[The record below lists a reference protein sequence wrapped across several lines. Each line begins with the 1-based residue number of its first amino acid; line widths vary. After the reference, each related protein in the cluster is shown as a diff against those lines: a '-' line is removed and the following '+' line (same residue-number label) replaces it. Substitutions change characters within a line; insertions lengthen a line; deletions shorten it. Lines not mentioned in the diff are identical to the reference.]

1 MEAIAFVRQALP
13 RRALFGALLV
23 SAVVAVSCSDDEP
36 TVSETA
42 PTSVVSSASTEPPP
56 STSTEPI
63 TTIAP
68 STIAPSRKWTLL
80 AGGDVLMDRT
90 EAQGIDP
97 FTLLDP
103 PLDSADLALVNV
115 EMAISDRGLPV
126 DKTFV
131 FRAPLSAAARMAA
144 GGVDVASLAND
155 HAKDYGP
162 DALIDTVEWLEAA
175 GVVAV
180 GAGATIDDAY
190 GHRVLTTDSG
200 VTVAFVAA
208 SLIVPPNFAA
218 SSTTSG
224 IASAHPPDRSRVL
237 DSVRAAAEEADV
249 VIATVHWGIERDTC
263 PSLEQQL
270 LAQELLAAG
279 ADAVI
284 GHHPQVLQPVELRDG
299 RLVAYSL
306 GNFVWHPRAEHTGE
320 TGVLR
325 IDFDGSEIVDWS
337 FHPHL
342 LGPNG
347 APAPTASGTRHDR
360 IRDVIAGDCARHDPP
375 PPDYSTT
382 TTAPDDATG
391 TTLPPPTGTAG
402 IEG

>member
-1 MEAIAFVRQALP
+1 MEAISFVRQALP

-23 SAVVAVSCSDDEP
+23 SAVLAASCSDEEP
-36 TVSETA
+36 TGLETA
-42 PTSVVSSASTEPPP
+42 PTSVIASASTAPPRP
-56 STSTEPI
+56 TSSTSALPTS
-63 TTIAP
+63 TIAP
-68 STIAPSRKWTLL
+68 STVAPSRQWTLL

-126 DKTFV
+126 DKLFV
-131 FRAPLSAAARMAA
+131 FRAPLSAAARIAA
-144 GGVDVASLAND
+144 GGVDVANLANN

-162 DALIDTVEWLEAA
+162 DALIDTVGWLEAA
-175 GVVAV
+175 GVVSV
-180 GAGATIDDAY
+180 GAGATVEDAY
-190 GHRVLTTDSG
+190 RHRVLTTDSG
-200 VTVAFVAA
+200 VTVAFVGA

-218 SSTTSG
+218 SSTAPG
-224 IASAHPPDRSRVL
+224 IASAHPPNRSRVL
-237 DSVRAAAEEADV
+237 DSVRAAADDADA
-249 VIATVHWGIERDTC
+249 VIATVHWGVERDTC
-263 PSLEQQL
+263 PSPEQQL

-284 GHHPQVLQPVELRDG
+284 GHHPHVLQPVELGDG
-299 RLVAYSL
+299 TLVAYSL

-320 TGVLR
+320 TGVLQ
-325 IDFDGSEIVDWS
+325 IDFDGSEVVDWS

-347 APAPTASGTRHDR
+347 APAPTASGARHDR

-375 PPDYSTT
+375 PPDYTT
-382 TTAPDDATG
+382 TTT

-402 IEG
+402 IDG